1 MSEKISEKTTKET
14 KSEELVWYEAPLMPG
29 VSQDIIAAVNGK
41 YIRVKRGERVQI
53 HPKYVEALDNA
64 SRQKNAAYRA
74 ATEAQKTKK
83 LYDM

>member
-1 MSEKISEKTTKET
+1 MSEKISEKTPKEST
-14 KSEELVWYEAPLMPG
+14 ELVWYELPLLPG
-29 VSQDIIAAVNGK
+29 GDQQDVITAVNGK

-53 HPKYVEALDNA
+53 HPKYVEALNNA
-64 SRQKNAAYRA
+64 ARQQSAAYRA